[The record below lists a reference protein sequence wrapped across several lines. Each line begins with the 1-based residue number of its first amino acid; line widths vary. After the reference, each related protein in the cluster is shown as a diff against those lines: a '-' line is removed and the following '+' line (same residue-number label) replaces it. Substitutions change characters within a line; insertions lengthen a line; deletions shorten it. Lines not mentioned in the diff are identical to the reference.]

1 MFTNEHL
8 ASTEYYVYLKI
19 DRSFINLDVN
29 RSSHVFTKKLKV
41 SFRPNESKNKAG
53 PVLSDVTFFEEGFA
67 FLTPIHI

>member
-41 SFRPNESKNKAG
+41 SFRPNESKNKGG
-53 PVLSDVTFFEEGFA
+53 PVLSDVTFSRKASRF
-67 FLTPIHI
+67 